1 MRCSDLIMNRNSK
14 MYFQKH
20 ISLLRCPACQSGL
33 LLNDGELECLGTK
46 RAFPIENGIP
56 HLFLPNEWETGK
68 ADVTVEVRD
77 FYEKTPFPNYDEFD
91 SVATLV
97 LKSQARRFTR
107 LLDEQ
112 VPLGTK
118 ILEVGCGTGQLSNFL
133 GIAQRAVFGTDMCLN
148 SLALA
153 EDFRRKNHLSRVS
166 FYQMNLFRP
175 IFGEQTFD
183 LVIANGVLHH
193 TSDPFEGFKSIAR
206 LVKKGGYILVGLYNK
221 YGRLMTELR
230 RVIFRASGK
239 RFLFLDPYLSKR
251 SGNDS
256 KTRAWFEDQYYHPYE
271 SKHTMREVLKWFD
284 KTGFGFINSIPK
296 NKFMQPFTDKE
307 ELFAPTPRVD
317 SLTLAAVEAHTVL
330 TGIREGGLFIMI
342 GQRM

>member
-1 MRCSDLIMNRNSK
+1 MNTKGK
-14 MYFQKH
+14 MHFQKYVH
-20 ISLLRCPACQSGL
+20 LLRCPACQSEL
-33 LLNDGELECLGTK
+33 LLNDRGLECLGTK
-46 RAFPIENGIP
+46 RTFPIENGIP
-56 HLFLPNEWETGK
+56 HLFLPNDWETGK
-68 ADVTVEVRD
+68 SDVTAEVRD
-77 FYEKTPFPNYDEFD
+77 FYEKTPFPSYDKFD

-97 LKSQARRFTR
+97 LKSHTRRFTR

-112 VPLGTK
+112 VPLGVK

-133 GIAQRAVFGTDMCLN
+133 GIAQRFVFGTDMCLN

-221 YGRLMTELR
+221 YGRLMTEFR
-230 RVIFRASGK
+230 RVIFHAFGK
-239 RFLFLDPYLSKR
+239 RFLFLDPYLWKASK
-251 SGNDS
+251 NNS
-256 KTRAWFEDQYYHPYE
+256 KTQAWFEDQYHHPYE
-271 SKHTMREVLKWFD
+271 SKHTMGEVLKWFD
-284 KTGFGFINSIPK
+284 KTNFGFVNSIPK

-307 ELFAPTPRVD
+307 ELFTPTPRVD
-317 SLTLAAVEAHTVL
+317 RLTLEAVQVYTVL

-342 GQRM
+342 GQRI